1 MRDVRGTDVWH
12 TTIIM
17 LASLQNAVS
26 HWSFTD
32 HKVAQLDLWTDVRQA
47 RTNYFLAT
55 FLENRTEALLLFD
68 QGVDRGGLA
77 AEVVRD
83 ASLVLTL

>member
-1 MRDVRGTDVWH
+1 
-12 TTIIM
+12 M

-26 HWSFTD
+26 HWAFTD
-32 HKVAQLDLWTDVRQA
+32 HKVAQLDLWTDVRQV
-47 RTNYFLAT
+47 RTDYFLAT
-55 FLENRTEALLLFD
+55 FLENRTEALLFFD

-77 AEVVRD
+77 VEVVRD